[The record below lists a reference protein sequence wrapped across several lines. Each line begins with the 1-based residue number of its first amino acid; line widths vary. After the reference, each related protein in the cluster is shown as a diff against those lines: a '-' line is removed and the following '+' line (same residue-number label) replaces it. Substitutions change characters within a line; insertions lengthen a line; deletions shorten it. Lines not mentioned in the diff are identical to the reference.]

1 MYFLAAANKLKLL
14 LSFAVGGLL
23 GDVFLHLL
31 PEAWESLDK
40 NSHDHGGH
48 LSVGLWVLAG
58 ILTFLVLEKAFAK
71 EGEFDHVFG
80 DECEEEKVAAEKQNK
95 NKNTKHKNLRNRD
108 KHKSNKTTV
117 NGSVQENGKSVLQSK
132 NIKKKTGTAEQQY
145 KQHQNGG
152 HVQLSKDAEEPQNI
166 KISGYLN
173 LFANVIDNFTHG
185 LAVGGSF
192 IVSNKVGFITLLDIL
207 IFK

>member
-71 EGEFDHVFG
+71 EGEFDHLG
-80 DECEEEKVAAEKQNK
+80 DECEEEEVLAEKQSK
-95 NKNTKHKNLRNRD
+95 NTNTKHKNLRNRD
-108 KHKSNKTTV
+108 KHKSNKTTE
-117 NGSVQENGKSVLQSK
+117 NGSVQENGKSVSQSK
-132 NIKKKTGTAEQQY
+132 NIKKKTGTVEHQY
-145 KQHQNGG
+145 KQQQNGG
-152 HVQLSKDAEEPQNI
+152 HVQLSKNTEKPQDI

-192 IVSNKVGFITLLDIL
+192 IVSNKVSLKSIEQIL
-207 IFK
+207 ML